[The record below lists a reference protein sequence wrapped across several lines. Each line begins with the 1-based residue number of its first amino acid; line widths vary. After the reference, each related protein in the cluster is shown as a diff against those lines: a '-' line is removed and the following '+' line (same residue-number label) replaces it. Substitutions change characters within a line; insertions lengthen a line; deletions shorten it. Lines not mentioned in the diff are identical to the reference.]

1 MNIINALIEVAR
13 RINQKDIPYVIGGS
27 TATAINGC
35 TSIKPND
42 IDVILQNP
50 GDVEK
55 VVFIFEDFLSE
66 SQASE
71 ITNVADWFSTKSRAV
86 IDFVDPFNNT
96 WTFARV
102 LINDIK
108 WKLQIYVQL
117 LILNMSQ
124 KQVYGRV
131 VQLFGHTSSK
141 SFLRARLFQYY
152 LWKFN
157 WKRIE

>member
-108 WKLQIYVQL
+108 VEIANICPTSDFEYVPETG
-117 LILNMSQ
+117 IWESGPIIWPYI
-124 KQVYGRV
+124 KQVILEGTTISV
-131 VQLFGHTSSK
+131 LPLEIQLET
-141 SFLRARLFQYY
+141 
-152 LWKFN
+152 N
-157 WKRIE
+157 